1 MRPSKLVHVA
11 LTLAIG
17 FVSAK
22 AGPQP
27 GPSIKRLVNSADLII
42 VGRVERLQ
50 QTGVGSIELQ
60 GHDYARVDFKV
71 EMSVE
76 ETIKGQPPPYQFAFN
91 YSNPGT
97 DDLGNV
103 ADGALTADVYQIVF
117 LKKTVAGYAFA
128 SPYFPSLPA
137 TPNSCGPNWQLVSGG
152 DAYSRVLQRVLNLL
166 CTTSSRDEK
175 RAALGALNWQ
185 EDSPA
190 APVLKAALDLPEIS
204 SDNVLKTTMLSDL
217 LKWNDLS
224 VLPMAED
231 ELFLPSQQAEG
242 YMKSNLL
249 LAISSLDPQISVPLL
264 SRALKLPEPDAR
276 VGAARF
282 LEYTK
287 SDAALDSLLRS
298 LDDPDREVRFAVMQ
312 SLGNITGQHAWR
324 PHTDTSESDPFWNA
338 CVDHWREFGA
348 QRKADLTKSR

>member
-1 MRPSKLVHVA
+1 MRPSKLALVV
-11 LTLAIG
+11 LTLSVG

-50 QTGVGSIELQ
+50 QTGSGSIELQ
-60 GHDYARVDFKV
+60 GRDYAREDFNV
-71 EMSVE
+71 EMSVD
-76 ETIKGQPPPYQFAFN
+76 ETIKGQPPPNKFTFN

-97 DDLGNV
+97 DDMGNV
-103 ADGALTADVYQIVF
+103 ADGGLSADVDRIVF
-117 LKKTVAGYAFA
+117 LKKMDVGYAFA

-137 TPNSCGPNWQLVSGG
+137 APNSCGPNWQLISGS
-152 DAYSRVLQRVLNLL
+152 DDYSRVLQRVLNLL
-166 CTTSSRDEK
+166 CTTSSQNEK

-185 EDSPA
+185 EDSLA
-190 APVLKAALDLPEIS
+190 APVLKAALDLPEIT
-204 SDNVLKTTMLSDL
+204 SDNVIKTTLLSDL
-217 LKWNDLS
+217 PKWKDLS

-231 ELFLPSQQAEG
+231 ELFLPSQQVKG
-242 YMKSNLL
+242 HMKSDLL

-264 SRALKLPEPDAR
+264 SRALELPEPDAR

-287 SDAALDSLLRS
+287 SDAALDTLLSS

-324 PHTDTSESDPFWNA
+324 PHTETSESDPFWNA

-348 QRKADLTKSR
+348 QRKADLAKSR

>member
-1 MRPSKLVHVA
+1 MRPSKLALVA
-11 LTLAIG
+11 LTVAVE

-42 VGRVERLQ
+42 VGRVERVQ
-50 QTGVGSIELQ
+50 QTGAGSIELQ
-60 GHDYARVDFKV
+60 GRDYPRIDFKV
-71 EMSVE
+71 QMSVD
-76 ETIKGQPPPYQFAFN
+76 ETIKGQPPPYQFTFN
-91 YSNPGT
+91 YSNPGS
-97 DDLGNV
+97 DEMGNV
-103 ADGALTADVYQIVF
+103 ADGGLTADVYRIVF
-117 LKKTVAGYAFA
+117 LKKLADGYAFV

-137 TPNSCGPNWQLVSGG
+137 TPNSCGPSWQLISGN
-152 DAYSRVLQRVLNLL
+152 DDYSMVLRRVLNLL
-166 CTTSSRDEK
+166 CTTSSLEEK
-175 RAALGALNWQ
+175 RAALRELNWQ
-185 EDSPA
+185 EDSLS
-190 APVLKAALDLPEIS
+190 APVLKAALDLPEITT
-204 SDNVLKTTMLSDL
+204 DNVLKTTLLSYL
-217 LKWNDLS
+217 LKWKDLS

-231 ELFLPSQQAEG
+231 ELFLSSQQVEG

-282 LEYTK
+282 LQYTK
-287 SDAALDSLLRS
+287 SDAAIDSLLGS

-324 PHTDTSESDPFWNA
+324 PHTETSESDPFWNA
-338 CVDHWREFGA
+338 CMDHWREFGA
-348 QRKADLTKSR
+348 QRKADLTKAR